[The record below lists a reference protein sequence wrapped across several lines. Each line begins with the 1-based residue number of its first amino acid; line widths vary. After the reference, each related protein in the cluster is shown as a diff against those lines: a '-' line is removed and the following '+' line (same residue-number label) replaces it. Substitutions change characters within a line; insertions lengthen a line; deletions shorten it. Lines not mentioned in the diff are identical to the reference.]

1 MAIELGKT
9 IALESVL
16 LPVGDMGAGKRYIY
30 IYQRFGFSMLVL
42 QLDSPRMLRETMNRG
57 NRVSLFIASQVASL
71 EFPVCKASK

>member
-16 LPVGDMGAGKRYIY
+16 LPVGDMGAGKR
-30 IYQRFGFSMLVL
+30 YQRFGFSMLVL

-57 NRVSLFIASQVASL
+57 NRVSFFIASQVASL